1 MHKEFEIYDAEV
13 IIRNDHNKSETREL
27 THNIRKILLCEN
39 NIEEIEKLLIEK
51 YKYIE
56 EKKKIDNID
65 LSNTAISVLQ
75 FVNTIINFAQ
85 GRIIVGFM
93 WALCCSLY
101 LGNIAV
107 KHSKKRKI
115 ILANNKNI
123 EYLTNEL
130 EKERTKLAV
139 LEKEKNDDFSSFLI
153 KESDKK
159 LYPSQE
165 IRKLRS
171 NLYVINDYNQE
182 KNKYIRWFKNGV
194 LREKIVGYE
203 EEEIDFLE
211 QLILLDN
218 PDIKVKEKEEK
229 SKNLIK
235 NIM

>member
-1 MHKEFEIYDAEV
+1 MHKEFEIYDNEV
-13 IIRNDHNKSETREL
+13 IVRNNHNKSETREL

-39 NIEEIEKLLIEK
+39 NIEEIEKLIIEK
-51 YKYIE
+51 YKNIE
-56 EKKKIDNID
+56 EAKKIDNID
-65 LSNTAISVLQ
+65 VSNTSVAILQ
-75 FVNTIINFAQ
+75 SINTILNFAQ
-85 GRIIVGFM
+85 GRLFIGFM

-101 LGNIAV
+101 LANLSI
-107 KHSKKRKI
+107 KHSKKRKR

-123 EYLTNEL
+123 EYLTSEL
-130 EKERTKLAV
+130 EKEKTKLAV

-165 IRKLRS
+165 IRALRS

-203 EEEIDFLE
+203 EEELDFLE

-218 PDIKVKEKEEK
+218 PNIEVKEKNQK
-229 SKNLIK
+229 VKTLQKTS
-235 NIM
+235 